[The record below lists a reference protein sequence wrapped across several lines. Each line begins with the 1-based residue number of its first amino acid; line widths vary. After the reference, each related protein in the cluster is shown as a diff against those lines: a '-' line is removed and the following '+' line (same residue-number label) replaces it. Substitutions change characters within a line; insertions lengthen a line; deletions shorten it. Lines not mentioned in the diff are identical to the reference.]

1 MTLFLDTE
9 NYLGLLSPRVGARL
23 SIQSPRQP
31 AMPDELGITLTPGI
45 HTSIG
50 IRQRELYRL
59 QNRYG
64 SCRDQWPEGLSLM
77 TTNTTVNRTY
87 DYSYLACN
95 KLCIQEQ
102 LWSECKCVESL
113 LVENRTLCNVVDKA
127 VTACRNKVYGD
138 YTLSLFGCG
147 CQQACSET
155 LFSKT
160 GELKILQDKNWSK
173 KFAAKIDIKID
184 MKDKNKETNK
194 KIGVN

>member
-1 MTLFLDTE
+1 MQHALQMTLFLDTE

-23 SIQSPRQP
+23 SIQSPKQP
-31 AMPDELGITLTPGI
+31 PMPDELGITLTPGI

-50 IRQRELYRL
+50 VRQRELYRM

-64 SCRDQWPEGLSLM
+64 QCRDQWPEGLSLM
-77 TTNTTVNRTY
+77 KTNSTSKNRTY

-95 KLCIQEQ
+95 KLCIQNR

-113 LVENRTLCNVVDKA
+113 LVENRSLCNVVDKA
-127 VTACRNKVYGD
+127 VTECRNKVYRD
-138 YTLSLFGCG
+138 FTESLFGCG

-160 GELKILQDKNWSK
+160 GKLS
-173 KFAAKIDIKID
+173 
-184 MKDKNKETNK
+184 
-194 KIGVN
+194 